1 MEIESLHKIKG
12 GICAIEGV
20 RANGIKEGKKGLTII
35 LCDGE
40 TAGVFTNNKI
50 KAAPVILTEKNL
62 LSTGRLKGIIA
73 NSGSANAF
81 TGKEGYEDAV
91 KMARLLAEAIDSPVE
106 EIGVAST
113 GVIGERIDFDWIQ
126 KKFGAVFLKISN
138 TEDASKMANRGIM
151 TTDTREKEFAIE
163 YKGVKIGGIAKGSGM
178 IAPDMATMLSFIYT
192 DAKFS
197 SKVLR
202 RSLMRAVDK
211 SFNMLSI
218 DGDTSTNDTV
228 LLTATGDFSMR
239 EEDFQR
245 ALDEVCLEL
254 ARKIAL
260 DGEGATKYVEVRVK
274 GAKKREDARIAAKSV
289 VNSSLVKTA
298 IFGGDPNWGRIIAAL
313 GYSGAE
319 IDGDKISLFLGNPDE
334 EVKDQ
339 NTVILNGEVLRLD
352 EERFREILSKDKIII
367 EVDLGLGRGEAI
379 SFGCDLSYDYVK
391 INGAYRT

>member
-1 MEIESLHKIKG
+1 
-12 GICAIEGV
+12 
-20 RANGIKEGKKGLTII
+20 
-35 LCDGE
+35 
-40 TAGVFTNNKI
+40 
-50 KAAPVILTEKNL
+50 
-62 LSTGRLKGIIA
+62 
-73 NSGSANAF
+73 
-81 TGKEGYEDAV
+81 
-91 KMARLLAEAIDSPVE
+91 
-106 EIGVAST
+106 
-113 GVIGERIDFDWIQ
+113 
-126 KKFGAVFLKISN
+126 
-138 TEDASKMANRGIM
+138 
-151 TTDTREKEFAIE
+151 
-163 YKGVKIGGIAKGSGM
+163 
-178 IAPDMATMLSFIYT
+178 
-192 DAKFS
+192 
-197 SKVLR
+197 
-202 RSLMRAVDK
+202 MRAVDK

-218 DGDTSTNDTV
+218 DGDMSTNDTV

-274 GAKKREDARIAAKSV
+274 GAKKRGDARIAAKSV

-334 EVKDQ
+334 DQ

-367 EVDLGLGRGEAI
+367 EVDLGLGREEAI

>member
-1 MEIESLHKIKG
+1 
-12 GICAIEGV
+12 
-20 RANGIKEGKKGLTII
+20 
-35 LCDGE
+35 
-40 TAGVFTNNKI
+40 
-50 KAAPVILTEKNL
+50 
-62 LSTGRLKGIIA
+62 
-73 NSGSANAF
+73 
-81 TGKEGYEDAV
+81 
-91 KMARLLAEAIDSPVE
+91 
-106 EIGVAST
+106 
-113 GVIGERIDFDWIQ
+113 
-126 KKFGAVFLKISN
+126 
-138 TEDASKMANRGIM
+138 MANRGIM

-192 DAKFS
+192 DANFS
-197 SKVLR
+197 SKILR

-245 ALDEVCLEL
+245 SLDEVCLEL

-274 GAKKREDARIAAKSV
+274 GAKKRGDARIAAKSV

-334 EVKDQ
+334 KVKDQ

-367 EVDLGLGRGEAI
+367 EVDLGLGSGEAI